1 MENRDPK
8 RYNNIKLAIG
18 IGKGTF
24 SFILILLFVLLGY
37 SSLLY
42 NFLSDYISNSY
53 LLFIAFVFVVG
64 GVTAVLFAPV
74 NYYTDFYLEHKYN
87 LSNQTFVKYIL
98 EHLKGLLVSIMIG
111 VPILIFFFY
120 VLNRYGSLW
129 WLPLA
134 IGLFVISVVLGRIA
148 PVVILP

>member
-64 GVTAVLFAPV
+64 GVTAVLFDPALTSKFL
-74 NYYTDFYLEHKYN
+74 YSI
-87 LSNQTFVKYIL
+87 LSST
-98 EHLKGLLVSIMIG
+98 
-111 VPILIFFFY
+111 
-120 VLNRYGSLW
+120 
-129 WLPLA
+129 
-134 IGLFVISVVLGRIA
+134 
-148 PVVILP
+148 